1 MTREDILGRI
11 GSILDE
17 LKTECRSLY
26 IQPHINSIELEL
38 FEANANFL
46 KDHIAILRK
55 LVEKETVSTT
65 IDHPVKSAPKAT
77 SANELIATIDPK
89 QETKTETPVKETKQ
103 EEFVAA
109 TLRLEEEPKEVKHFF
124 SEPVKTEPEPIVS
137 FEKPE
142 PVAPPV
148 EQKQEPVII
157 PVVSPM
163 AEVKHQPQPELTIEE
178 KIRKEE
184 EAWAELNRRFQTNV
198 PSLNDKISQNQHK
211 TEINSVIQPAVN
223 DLRKAVGL
231 NDKFAFIK
239 GLFNNSV
246 ESFEKALTDLNAC
259 NTYSEAKHLV
269 DHQLAKHY
277 DWHQKPELHEQFL
290 NVVKKRFN
298 N

>member
-55 LVEKETVSTT
+55 LVEKETLSAAN
-65 IDHPVKSAPKAT
+65 DQSVKSAPKAS
-77 SANELIATIDPK
+77 SADELIATIDPK
-89 QETKTETPVKETKQ
+89 QEKKAETPVKETKQ

-109 TLRLEEEPKEVKHFF
+109 ALRFEEEPKEVKHVF
-124 SEPVKTEPEPIVS
+124 SETVKPETPVVA
-137 FEKPE
+137 FENKPE
-142 PVAPPV
+142 PVVAPV
-148 EQKQEPVII
+148 EYKPEPVVI

-163 AEVKHQPQPELTIEE
+163 AEVKHQPELTIEE

-198 PSLNDKISQNQHK
+198 PSLNDKISQSQHK
-211 TEINSVIQPAVN
+211 TEINSIIQPAVN

-246 ESFEKALTDLNAC
+246 ESFEKALTDINAC

-269 DHQLAKHY
+269 DQQLAKHY

-290 NVVKKRFN
+290 NIVKKRFN
-298 N
+298 G